1 MAFEAYKVQVD
12 APRDPEDGLKY
23 GNFWDALDYEW
34 DDTLTSIL
42 VAASAAHPVLVKEI
56 AHVVTTAF
64 TSTATV
70 DVGDGTDPDHYI
82 DTTDMA
88 VDSVGNV
95 TSSLNAASP
104 HNGVWNTANFEIKVT
119 VGGTVTGGAGK
130 LLVNMLR
137 F

>member
-12 APRDPEDGLKY
+12 TPRDPDDGLAY
-23 GNFWDALDYEW
+23 GDFWKALDYEW
-34 DDTLTSIL
+34 NGTATSIL

-70 DVGDGTDPDHYI
+70 DVGDGSDADHYI

-95 TSSLNAASP
+95 TSSLNATSP
-104 HNGVWNTANFEIKVT
+104 HNGVWNTTNFEIKVT

>member
-1 MAFEAYKVQVD
+1 MAD
-12 APRDPEDGLKY
+12 
-23 GNFWDALDYEW
+23 FWEVLDYEW
-34 DDTLTSIL
+34 DDTETSIL

-56 AHVVTTAF
+56 VHVVTTAF

-70 DVGDGTDPDHYI
+70 DVGDGSDADHYM
-82 DTTDMA
+82 DHHRH
-88 VDSVGNV
+88 GRGQPGQV
-95 TSSLNAASP
+95 TSTLNAASP
-104 HNGVWNTANFEIKVT
+104 HNGVWNTANFQIKVT

>member
-1 MAFEAYKVQVD
+1 MAFDAYKVQVD
-12 APRDPEDGLKY
+12 PTRDPDNGLAY
-23 GNFWDALDYEW
+23 GDFWQVLDYEW
-34 DDTLTSIL
+34 DDTATSIL

-56 AHVVTTAF
+56 VHVVTTAF
-64 TSTATV
+64 TGTATV
-70 DVGDGTDPDHYI
+70 DVGDGSDADHYI

-88 VDSVGNV
+88 VDSQGNV

-104 HNGVWNTANFEIKVT
+104 HNGVWNTANFQIKVT
-119 VGGTVTGGAGK
+119 VGGTVVAGAGK